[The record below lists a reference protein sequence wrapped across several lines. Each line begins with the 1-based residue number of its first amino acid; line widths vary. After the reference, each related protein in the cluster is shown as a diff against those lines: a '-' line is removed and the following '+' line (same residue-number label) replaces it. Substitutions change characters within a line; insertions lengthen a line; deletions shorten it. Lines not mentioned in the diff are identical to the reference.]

1 MLDIG
6 TLKYIKQKL
15 TELKKETNIVQS
27 GLRTLLPHSQ
37 QWIDH
42 PDWESIGESRFEKQH
57 KPNFSLEVKLWQ
69 V

>member
-42 PDWESIGESRFEKQH
+42 PD
-57 KPNFSLEVKLWQ
+57 
-69 V
+69 